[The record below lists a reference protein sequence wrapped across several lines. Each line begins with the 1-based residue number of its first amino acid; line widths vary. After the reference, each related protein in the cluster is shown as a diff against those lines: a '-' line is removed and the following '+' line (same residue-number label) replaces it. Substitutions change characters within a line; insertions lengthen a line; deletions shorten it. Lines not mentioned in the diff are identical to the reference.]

1 MGIAQSDRT
10 GRALMLALGILNPL
24 ASSAILTG
32 GVTSMTASAIIG
44 DFSWLHW
51 FALMAVPYYTLI
63 LLGGIALRLMV
74 GRIGQGDERLHC
86 G

>member
-1 MGIAQSDRT
+1 
-10 GRALMLALGILNPL
+10 
-24 ASSAILTG
+24 
-32 GVTSMTASAIIG
+32 MTASAIIG